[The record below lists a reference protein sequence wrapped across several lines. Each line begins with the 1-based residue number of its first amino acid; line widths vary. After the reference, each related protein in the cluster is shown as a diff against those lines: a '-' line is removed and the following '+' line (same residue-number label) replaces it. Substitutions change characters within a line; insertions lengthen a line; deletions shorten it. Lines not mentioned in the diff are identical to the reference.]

1 MGSRYLSLVKGKW
14 VGIPGGSA
22 AMRRPKR
29 VSLPHFQTKLERVMP
44 AITSLTIS
52 AAAPLGRVLSGLA
65 GRAKRALKQF
75 AQKVKNRRDAM
86 RLAELDDRM
95 LSDIGLNRSDLRDA
109 FALPPWRDPGGL
121 LMQRVAERRDSR
133 RRTIADCVPVT
144 TVSAELF
151 GAMPAPCYPRT

>member
-1 MGSRYLSLVKGKW
+1 M
-14 VGIPGGSA
+14 A
-22 AMRRPKR
+22 
-29 VSLPHFQTKLERVMP
+29 

-65 GRAKRALKQF
+65 GRARRALKQL
-75 AQKVKNRRDAM
+75 AEKVKNRHDSM

-121 LMQRVAERRDSR
+121 LMQRVAERRGSR
-133 RRTIADCVPVT
+133 RRTVANCAPVT

-151 GAMPAPCYPRT
+151 GTLPAPCYTPN